1 MTIGPEDRG
10 EALGRALNE
19 AVVREVAAEVADTG
33 SAGAAHGRPSDAAEV
48 AEQFANLA
56 NTMSEYV
63 VDSLERS
70 VASRPLVSL
79 AAAAGAGFL
88 FAQWSLGGRR

>member
-1 MTIGPEDRG
+1 MPIGSDAQG
-10 EALGRALNE
+10 EVLNE
-19 AVVREVAAEVADTG
+19 AEVRRLAAEAADT
-33 SAGAAHGRPSDAAEV
+33 AGPYKDDAFEA

-63 VDSLERS
+63 VDSLSRS
-70 VASRPLVSL
+70 VASRPMVSL

-88 FAQWSLGGRR
+88 LGQWSLGGRR

>member
-1 MTIGPEDRG
+1 MTIGPEDKG
-10 EALGRALNE
+10 EVLGRALNE

-33 SAGAAHGRPSDAAEV
+33 SAAPRGRGGDAVEV
-48 AEQFANLA
+48 VEQFANLA
-56 NTMSEYV
+56 NTMGEYV

-88 FAQWSLGGRR
+88 FAQWSFGGRR

>member
-1 MTIGPEDRG
+1 M
-10 EALGRALNE
+10 NE

-33 SAGAAHGRPSDAAEV
+33 SAAPGRGSDAAEV

-56 NTMSEYV
+56 NTMGEYV
-63 VDSLERS
+63 VDSLARS
-70 VASRPLVSL
+70 VASRPFMSL